1 MLPEPGLI
9 DTVLR
14 PLDVD
19 NQAVVSQSAASAAQ
33 SLLIRVDSRER
44 QSPVPM
50 LLAAFPDVALSFA
63 ALPSGDYLLSDDVAV
78 ERKSASDFVASILD
92 RRLFGQITRMKVL
105 FPRAMLIIEGDI
117 SQVPHSID
125 MEAIRGALAFLT
137 VREGI
142 TVLQLSDSTETAAM
156 LRIMAR
162 HAQERMGQLVSLR
175 EPRPQIEE
183 LYAAYLVEGL
193 PGIGPRRARMLLA
206 HFGSPA
212 AIMCA
217 AAEELAQVPGIGKKS
232 AQRIWQ
238 TVNARYSPEAPA
250 TANDAARAR

>member
-1 MLPEPGLI
+1 M
-9 DTVLR
+9 
-14 PLDVD
+14 
-19 NQAVVSQSAASAAQ
+19 QAVSNLADSRMALQVAEPPDITPEQSSSAAQ
-33 SLLIRVDSRER
+33 PLLIRVDSRER
-44 QSPVPM
+44 SSPIPA
-50 LLAAFPDVALSFA
+50 LLAAFPDVTLSFA
-63 ALPSGDYLLSDDVAV
+63 ALPSADYLLSEDVAV
-78 ERKSASDFVASILD
+78 ERKTASDFVASILD
-92 RRLFGQITRMKVL
+92 RRLFGQTTRMKVL
-105 FPRAMLIIEGDI
+105 FSRAMLIIEGDL
-117 SQVPHSID
+117 SQVQHSID

-142 TVLQLSDSTETAAM
+142 TVLQLSDASETAAM

-162 HAQERMGQLVSLR
+162 HAQERMGQPVSLR

-183 LYAAYLVEGL
+183 LYATYLVEGL
-193 PGIGPRRARMLLA
+193 PGIGPRRARLLLA

-238 TVNARYSPEAPA
+238 AVHAQYRPEAP
-250 TANDAARAR
+250 TP